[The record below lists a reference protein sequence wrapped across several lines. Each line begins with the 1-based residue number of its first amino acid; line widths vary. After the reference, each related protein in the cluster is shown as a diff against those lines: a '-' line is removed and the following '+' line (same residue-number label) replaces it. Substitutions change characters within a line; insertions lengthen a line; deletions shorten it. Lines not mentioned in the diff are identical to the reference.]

1 MDEVYA
7 IFNTETSNI
16 QILCHCLIIDLPHKI
31 HVWKKNKERLPLLDL
46 QVIRNLTNNMESDV
60 FEKWTDPQK
69 YELFSNETLMDNI
82 KCKHPS
88 SRRKREV

>member
-7 IFNTETSNI
+7 IFNTEKSNI
-16 QILCHCLIIDLPHKI
+16 QISSHCLIIDLPHKI
-31 HVWKKNKERLPLLDL
+31 HVWKKIKERLPPLDL
-46 QVIRNLTNNMESDV
+46 QVIRNLTNNVESDV

-69 YELFSNETLMDNI
+69 YELYSKETLMDNI

-88 SRRKREV
+88 SRRKGQV